1 MGPALDSLHGI
12 RRLADRTPATLTV
25 VGVLGMVALVASV
38 VISVVPILGWLL
50 GIPVLAF
57 GLGAAYAVADHGLFT
72 GSLST
77 EVGVDLVRE
86 RWLSL
91 LGAYALLILLWL
103 AAFFVL
109 FALMLV
115 LVIAGTLVASAIA
128 LPEIAT
134 TAAVGLLLVV
144 FGGVYFCCAMVAQFL
159 FPAVA
164 VEGHSAMDAV
174 TVAAS
179 VVRDAPMSVAGFT
192 MIRLALEY
200 GLIATG
206 IGVAAGVGALG
217 NIVDDLFGGAAADP
231 GLLVETFDLV
241 GGLAILAVVLGG
253 VAVGQALRITY
264 TTTFFT
270 DQTRS

>member
-57 GLGAAYAVADHGLFT
+57 GLGAAYAVTDHGLST

-77 EVGVDLVRE
+77 GVGVDLVRE

-164 VEGHSAMDAV
+164 VKGDPAVDAV
-174 TVAAS
+174 KGAIR
-179 VVRDAPMSVAGFT
+179 VVRDAPASVAGFT
-192 MIRLALEY
+192 VIRVALEY
-200 GLIATG
+200 GLIVVGLAV
-206 IGVAAGVGALG
+206 IAGVGVLG
-217 NIVDDLFGGAAADP
+217 PVITDVLGGAADP
-231 GLLVETFDLV
+231 GFLVEAVDIV
-241 GGLAILAVVLGG
+241 GVLAILTVLLGS
-253 VAVGQALRITY
+253 VAVGQALQITY
-264 TTTFFT
+264 TTAFFT
-270 DQTRS
+270 DQIRS